1 MALVRH
7 FTHKLRE
14 RYSLHHEIEAGYFAF
29 EKDGK
34 RLLQID
40 TWGRKSREK
49 PGKQSQTIQLDKDG
63 ALELY
68 KILKSNFDFS

>member
-7 FTHKLRE
+7 FKQKTRE
-14 RYSLHHEIEAGYFAF
+14 RHSLHHEIEAGYFAF

-34 RLLQID
+34 LLFQID

-49 PGKQSQTIQLDKDG
+49 PGKQSQTLRLDRDG
-63 ALELY
+63 AFQLY
-68 KILKSNFDFS
+68 GLLKSTFHFS